1 MTNIEI
7 SSIIASCT
15 SVILAIVAIALSIL
29 FFRMSSLLSE
39 STKEASKSISAGVE
53 RLEKLFDKLY
63 ADTFSM
69 MKEAYSDMRKH
80 IWPEESTN
88 TDKITEEVEKKADE
102 KVNLLKVEINK
113 ELSKMFQ
120 TQKITSAKLS
130 SMRHLIDKA
139 VSSSRRV
146 EIEAREET
154 VRNQIRHL
162 IRMMQRER
170 KKVVADEIVDRLANK
185 LNPSKVISEMEKM
198 VDEGELSL
206 NTDSLG
212 PETIIKLLR

>member
-1 MTNIEI
+1 AMI
-7 SSIIASCT
+7 
-15 SVILAIVAIALSIL
+15 
-29 FFRMSSLLSE
+29 
-39 STKEASKSISAGVE
+39 
-53 RLEKLFDKLY
+53 
-63 ADTFSM
+63 
-69 MKEAYSDMRKH
+69 
-80 IWPEESTN
+80 
-88 TDKITEEVEKKADE
+88 EEVEKKADE

-120 TQKITSAKLS
+120 TQKIASAKLS

-139 VSSSRRV
+139 VSSSRKV

-170 KKVVADEIVDRLANK
+170 KKVVADEIVGRLANK

-212 PETIIKLLR
+212 PET